1 MKFAEAKKVPK
12 TTLSL
17 RRLLVGAKKQED
29 RTTLKHMKKGLE
41 QRWMTAIPSSILEE
55 QASSRGSEQRGH

>member
-1 MKFAEAKKVPK
+1 MVPK

-17 RRLLVGAKKQED
+17 RRLLVGAKKQEG

-41 QRWMTAIPSSILEE
+41 QR
-55 QASSRGSEQRGH
+55 